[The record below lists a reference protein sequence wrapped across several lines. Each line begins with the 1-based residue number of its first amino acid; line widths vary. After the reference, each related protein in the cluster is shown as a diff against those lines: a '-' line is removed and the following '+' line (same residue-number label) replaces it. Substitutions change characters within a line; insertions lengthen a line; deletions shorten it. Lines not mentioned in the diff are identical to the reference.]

1 MNGPGDLALSLLMLA
16 GVALSGGGVWLI
28 VKGRDR
34 KRGALMLVAAV
45 VMFVNAVIWSLP
57 TR

>member
-1 MNGPGDLALSLLMLA
+1 MNGPGDFALSLLMLA

-34 KRGALMLVAAV
+34 KRGALMLIAAAV
-45 VMFVNAVIWSLP
+45 LFANAVIWSLP
-57 TR
+57 TT